1 MSTPIPV
8 VIVGAGPTGL
18 TAATLLGQ
26 YGIEC
31 LVLDRWE
38 SIYPRPRAVHV
49 DDEIYRIL
57 ARLGVAEQFAA
68 ISRPC
73 QGLRLVDRNMR
84 VLGEFRRGADR
95 GRHGYPEAN
104 MFDQPELE
112 ALLRANLTRQATV
125 TLRGNAEVTRVIQ
138 DGAGP
143 VRVEV
148 TDRVTGTQ
156 QTVEAEYLLGC
167 DGANS
172 RVRAAIGATMRDLN
186 FEQRWLVVDVATDA
200 ELGHWEG
207 VHQVCDPA
215 RAATFMRIGQ
225 TRYRWEF
232 RLAAGEAAENYRDMT
247 HLHPLLAPWTADVPA
262 QRLQIVRAAG
272 YTFHAQVADRWRD
285 RRVFLLGDAAHLTP
299 PFIGQGMCAGL
310 RDAANL
316 SWKLAGVLAGTLPET
331 ALDTYQ
337 TERRSHAQALIRLA
351 KLVGAAMTDGGEL
364 GNLLRRVIAP
374 RLRLLPGL
382 KRHILNAETPPLP
395 RSDLVQRV
403 RMRASLAGR
412 LCPNALL
419 EDGRRLDD
427 VVAGRFALVTLAE
440 PDAARRTD
448 VERRGA
454 VLITAQPGTPLHQWL
469 RRGRAQAAVLRPDG
483 TVLRAGVDLAQL
495 CSALPQFGL
504 GDAGRMDEEGHYHI
518 VDRKTDLI
526 IRGGYNVYPREIE
539 EVLYEH
545 PAVAEAAVV
554 GVPHAELGE
563 EVGVAVVRKPG
574 ASVSANELRAFAK
587 AQVAACKYPR
597 RVWFVEALP
606 KGPTGKILKR
616 QITVPDAEA
625 AP

>member
-1 MSTPIPV
+1 MSPPIPV

-26 YGIEC
+26 YGVEC

-38 SIYPRPRAVHV
+38 SIYPQPRAVHV
-49 DDEIYRIL
+49 DDEIYRVL

-112 ALLRANLTRQATV
+112 ALLRVNLKRQATV
-125 TLRGNAEVTRVIQ
+125 TVRGNAEVTGLIQ

-148 TDRVTGTQ
+148 TDRVAGAQETI
-156 QTVEAEYLLGC
+156 EAEYVLGC

-172 RVRAAIGATMRDLN
+172 RVRAAIGASMRDLN
-186 FEQRWLVVDVATDA
+186 FEQRWLVVDVATDS

-232 RLAAGEAAENYRDMT
+232 RLAAGENAEDYRDMT
-247 HLHPLLAPWTADVPA
+247 RLHPLLAPWTADVPV
-262 QRLQIVRAAG
+262 QRLEIVRAAG
-272 YTFHAQVADRWRD
+272 YTFRAQVAGQWRD

-316 SWKLAGVLAGTLPET
+316 SWKLAGVLAGTVPET
-331 ALDTYQ
+331 VLDTYQ

-374 RLRLLPGL
+374 RLHLVPGV
-382 KRHILNAETPPLP
+382 KRHILNAETPPLR
-395 RSDLVQRV
+395 RSDLVQRA
-403 RMRASLAGR
+403 RMRGSLAGR

-419 EDGRRLDD
+419 KDGRRLDD

-440 PDAARRTD
+440 PGAARRTD

-454 VLITAQPGTPLHQWL
+454 VVITAQPATPLHQWL
-469 RRGRAQAAVLRPDG
+469 RRGHAQAAVVRPDG
-483 TVLRAGVDLAQL
+483 TVLRAGSDLAQL
-495 CSALPQFGL
+495 CSAIPPFGL
-504 GDAGRMDEEGHYHI
+504 GDMARVDEDGDYNIVNRKRYLIMNCGRHVH
-518 VDRKTDLI
+518 
-526 IRGGYNVYPREIE
+526 PREIKEVKVLTREISVPDE
-539 EVLYEH
+539 EV
-545 PAVAEAAVV
+545 
-554 GVPHAELGE
+554 
-563 EVGVAVVRKPG
+563 
-574 ASVSANELRAFAK
+574 
-587 AQVAACKYPR
+587 
-597 RVWFVEALP
+597 
-606 KGPTGKILKR
+606 
-616 QITVPDAEA
+616 